1 MHRIRVWDLPTRLF
15 HWTLA
20 VAVLGLVVTANL
32 GGNWMI
38 WHMRLGYSVFALLL
52 FRFVWGFVG
61 GRWSRFTHFVYGPA
75 QVLRYIRG
83 QGNQTQ
89 AVGHS
94 PLGALSV
101 FALLFMLSAQVGTG
115 LFSDDEIAFFGP
127 LVSLVSSDTVAL
139 LTWYHKNIGKPA
151 LIGLVVLHI
160 LAVLYYR
167 FVKRSDLLGAMIG
180 GDKLLDHHT
189 ENSADG
195 PRERLLAVLVLA
207 LCVMAV
213 WWVTGLG
220 TT

>member
-15 HWTLA
+15 HWALA
-20 VAVLGLVVTANL
+20 LAVLGLVVTANL
-32 GGNWMI
+32 GGNWMV

-52 FRFVWGFVG
+52 FRLVWGFVG
-61 GRWSRFTHFVYGPA
+61 GHWSRFAHFVYGPG

-83 QGNQTQ
+83 QGDQTQ

-101 FALLFMLSAQVGTG
+101 FALLFILSAQVGTG

-151 LIGLVVLHI
+151 LILLVVLHI

-167 FVKRSDLLGAMIG
+167 FVKRSDLIGAMIG
-180 GDKLLDHHT
+180 GDKLLDRHT
-189 ENSADG
+189 QNSADS

-207 LCVMAV
+207 FCVTAV

-220 TT
+220 TN